1 MIIEKESKNT
11 KKIVI
16 VGGGFGG
23 IYTIKNLHKIFHNK
37 NEISIT
43 LINKNNYFLFTPLLH
58 EIATGNINPENVI
71 EPIRKVLGCCV
82 DSLVSGRVIK
92 VDNINKFVI
101 TTEGQVPFDY
111 LVLAHGA
118 ETNFYNIKGA
128 KENSF
133 TLKSLSDAIKI
144 KNRCIDLI
152 EEASKIKDREERKNK
167 LRFVVVGGGPTGVE
181 LVSEM
186 QEFLKNTFSKYY
198 PKDLIEDISIILV
211 HNGGEVLPQFTRIL
225 REKSLKI
232 LNKKGIKVL
241 LNTKATEVFDDKIQF
256 ENGEYLQSQNIIW
269 VAGIKPSSIDFE
281 KDAIKDEAG
290 RLVVNKFLELVDYP
304 NIFCLGDSACF
315 RQGENALPAL
325 AQVAVKQ
332 AKVVAYNIKQK
343 INNKEPRAFVYKSSG
358 ALLSL
363 GKWNAIGEVM
373 SFVLE
378 GKFAWWAWRTVYLS
392 KMISW
397 QKKIRVVVDWTINTF
412 SARDI
417 SKL

>member
-1 MIIEKESKNT
+1 MIDEKENKKT
-11 KKIVI
+11 KKVVI
-16 VGGGFGG
+16 VGAGFGG
-23 IYTIKNLHKIFHNK
+23 IYTLRGLHKEFHKNNK
-37 NEISIT
+37 INVT
-43 LINKNNYFLFTPLLH
+43 LINENNYFLFTPLLH
-58 EIATGNINPENVI
+58 EIATGNINPENAI

-82 DSLVSGRVIK
+82 NNLVSGKVIK
-92 VDNINKFVI
+92 VDNVNNFVI
-101 TTEGQVPFDY
+101 TTEGKIPFDY

-128 KENSF
+128 KENCF
-133 TLKSLSDAIKI
+133 TLKSLNDAIKI

-152 EEASKIKDREERKNK
+152 DEASKIKDSEERKNK

-198 PKDLIEDISIILV
+198 PKDLIEDISVILV
-211 HNGGEVLPQFTRIL
+211 HNGSEVLPQFPKIL
-225 REKSLKI
+225 REKSLRI

-241 LNTKATEVFDDKIQF
+241 LNTKVTEVFDDKIQF
-256 ENGEYLQSQNIIW
+256 ENGECLQSQNIIW

-281 KDAIKDEAG
+281 KDATKDEVG
-290 RLVVNKFLELVDYP
+290 RLVVNEFLELVDYP

-332 AKVVAYNIKQK
+332 AKVVASNIKKK
-343 INNKEPRAFVYKSSG
+343 INDQKPKTFVYKSSG
-358 ALLSL
+358 TLLSL
-363 GKWNAIGEVM
+363 GKWNAVGEVM

-378 GKFAWWAWRTVYLS
+378 GKFAWWVWRTVYLS

-397 QKKIRVVVDWTINTF
+397 QKKIRVVVDWTINAF

>member
-1 MIIEKESKNT
+1 MIINDRNI

-23 IYTIKNLHKIFHNK
+23 IYTLKNLHKIFHNK

-43 LINKNNYFLFTPLLH
+43 LINENNYFLFTPLLH
-58 EIATGNINPENVI
+58 EIATGNINPENAI

-82 DSLVSGRVIK
+82 SSLVSGKVTK
-92 VDNINKFVI
+92 VDNINNFVI
-101 TTEGQVPFDY
+101 TTEGQVSFDY

-133 TLKSLSDAIKI
+133 TLKSLNDAIKI
-144 KNRCIDLI
+144 KNRCIELI

-211 HNGGEVLPQFTRIL
+211 HNGSEVLPQFPKKI
-225 REKSLKI
+225 REKSLGI

-241 LNTKATEVFDDKIQF
+241 LNAKVIEVSHNRINF
-256 ENGEYLQSQNIIW
+256 ENGEYLLSQNIVW
-269 VAGIKPSSIDFE
+269 VAGVKPSDIDFE
-281 KDAIKDEAG
+281 KRVTKDEAG
-290 RLVVNKFLELVDYP
+290 RLVVNKYLELLDCP
-304 NIFCLGDSACF
+304 NIFCLGDGASF
-315 RQGENALPAL
+315 KQGENILPAL

-332 AKVVAYNIKQK
+332 AKVVARNIKQK
-343 INNKEPRAFVYKSSG
+343 INHQEPKAFVYKSSG
-358 ALLSL
+358 VLLSL
-363 GKWNAIGEVM
+363 GKWNAIGEIAN
-373 SFVLE
+373 FVLE
-378 GKFAWWAWRTVYLS
+378 GRFAWWVWRTVYLS

-397 QKKIRVVVDWTINTF
+397 QKKIRVVVDWTINAF